1 MKLVNNLLAACSIAV
16 TSEGMAMGEKAGLDP
31 RLMIDVLNVSTGR
44 SSATQ
49 DKWPRSVLPRTFDYG
64 FATGLCFKDVRLC
77 LEEAEAMGV
86 PMVVGSAV
94 RQYVSI
100 TNQLFGAD
108 SDFTCMAKVV
118 EGWAG
123 VEPEPS

>member
-1 MKLVNNLLAACSIAV
+1 
-16 TSEGMAMGEKAGLDP
+16 MGAKAGLDP
-31 RLMIDVLNVSTGR
+31 KLMIEVLNVSTGR
-44 SSATQ
+44 SSATV

-64 FATGLCFKDVRLC
+64 FATGLAFKDIRLC

-94 RQYVSI
+94 RQYISI
-100 TNQLFGAD
+100 ANQMFGAD
-108 SDFTCMAKVV
+108 SDFTAMAKVV

-123 VEPEPS
+123 VEPEPTTL